1 MRAAIPCRF
10 ELNAFREDG
19 LWPLNSALF
28 DSVFSAF
35 TLCRR
40 ANASK
45 CLEVVVIYGLRG
57 EDQRIAHEHLLASD
71 SRSA

>member
-28 DSVFSAF
+28 DSVFSHSPYVAGQ
-35 TLCRR
+35 TLQ
-40 ANASK
+40 NA
-45 CLEVVVIYGLRG
+45 
-57 EDQRIAHEHLLASD
+57 
-71 SRSA
+71 